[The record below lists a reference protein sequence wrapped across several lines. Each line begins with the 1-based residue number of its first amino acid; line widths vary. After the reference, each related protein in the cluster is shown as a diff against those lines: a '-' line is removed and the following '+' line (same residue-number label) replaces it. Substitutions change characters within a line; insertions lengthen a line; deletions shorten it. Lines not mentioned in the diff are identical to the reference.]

1 MNLKSDGLDYLDK
14 KSTIQIIFFE
24 NSLYKQKHFW
34 ILIILATIASVS
46 EILLLDMMS
55 NVLGNNA
62 MSMNTILLIIYPL
75 VFLFST
81 ILVNYYSYSLTTS
94 LLAELNLKIFD
105 FFQKN
110 YANRKHTWNL
120 PDVNKYLTNMSNR
133 VFASIF
139 NPAVLSFVKTIFLI
153 NLFIFFVYTVGST
166 IIISALVLIII
177 SYLLILALKPVFT
190 KLGKKHLVL
199 TNSIIDIVDDYFGN
213 FKSFTANNFRKSY
226 KIKYF
231 KILKDFKIN
240 QTKILTIPTIIKS
253 IIDFSLFTA
262 IIGYSLLGDMITK
275 SDTSLI
281 IVTAFI
287 IMRSLPAVQV
297 LWNASNQINSSKH
310 IYIKL
315 LKVIKSGNN
324 SIDDSNFS
332 LISEISNHDLI
343 KINEIQLDINEFK
356 LKIPSISFK
365 KGDRIRVSGESG
377 SGKTTFIDLLAG
389 LYPFFTS
396 NINTNL
402 TKKRIKIEYC
412 TQSIQL
418 AHGTI
423 LSNLIPHSIEPPS
436 QNELNKVYRLLDKLN
451 LTRTIN
457 NFGGFEM
464 IVGRNNNPF
473 SGGELKRFGI
483 AKSLMSK
490 ADLYI
495 FDEPEQGLDI
505 INISNVYDEIFK
517 LKSAVII
524 VSHNKFRLSDF
535 NIKLNVQNG
544 IITSVN

>member
-1 MNLKSDGLDYLDK
+1 
-14 KSTIQIIFFE
+14 
-24 NSLYKQKHFW
+24 
-34 ILIILATIASVS
+34 
-46 EILLLDMMS
+46 
-55 NVLGNNA
+55 
-62 MSMNTILLIIYPL
+62 
-75 VFLFST
+75 
-81 ILVNYYSYSLTTS
+81 
-94 LLAELNLKIFD
+94 
-105 FFQKN
+105 
-110 YANRKHTWNL
+110 
-120 PDVNKYLTNMSNR
+120 
-133 VFASIF
+133 
-139 NPAVLSFVKTIFLI
+139 
-153 NLFIFFVYTVGST
+153 
-166 IIISALVLIII
+166 
-177 SYLLILALKPVFT
+177 
-190 KLGKKHLVL
+190 
-199 TNSIIDIVDDYFGN
+199 
-213 FKSFTANNFRKSY
+213 
-226 KIKYF
+226 
-231 KILKDFKIN
+231 
-240 QTKILTIPTIIKS
+240 
-253 IIDFSLFTA
+253 
-262 IIGYSLLGDMITK
+262 MITK

-315 LKVIKSGNN
+315 LKVIKSSNN
-324 SIDDSNFS
+324 FIDDPYFS
-332 LISEISNHDLI
+332 LISENSNHDLI

-356 LKIPSISFK
+356 LKIPSISLK
-365 KGDRIRVSGESG
+365 KGDRIRLSGESG

-402 TKKRIKIEYC
+402 TKKRIKTEYC

-423 LSNLIPHSIEPPS
+423 LSNLIPYSIEPPS
-436 QNELNKVYRLLDKLN
+436 LDELNKVYRLLDKLN

-457 NFGGFEM
+457 DFGGFEM

-495 FDEPEQGLDI
+495 FDEPEQGLDS

-524 VSHNKFRLSDF
+524 VSHNEFRLSDF

-544 IITSVN
+544 IVTSVN

>member
-1 MNLKSDGLDYLDK
+1 
-14 KSTIQIIFFE
+14 
-24 NSLYKQKHFW
+24 
-34 ILIILATIASVS
+34 
-46 EILLLDMMS
+46 
-55 NVLGNNA
+55 
-62 MSMNTILLIIYPL
+62 
-75 VFLFST
+75 
-81 ILVNYYSYSLTTS
+81 
-94 LLAELNLKIFD
+94 
-105 FFQKN
+105 
-110 YANRKHTWNL
+110 
-120 PDVNKYLTNMSNR
+120 
-133 VFASIF
+133 
-139 NPAVLSFVKTIFLI
+139 
-153 NLFIFFVYTVGST
+153 
-166 IIISALVLIII
+166 
-177 SYLLILALKPVFT
+177 
-190 KLGKKHLVL
+190 
-199 TNSIIDIVDDYFGN
+199 
-213 FKSFTANNFRKSY
+213 
-226 KIKYF
+226 
-231 KILKDFKIN
+231 
-240 QTKILTIPTIIKS
+240 
-253 IIDFSLFTA
+253 
-262 IIGYSLLGDMITK
+262 
-275 SDTSLI
+275 
-281 IVTAFI
+281 
-287 IMRSLPAVQV
+287 MRSLPAVQV

-324 SIDDSNFS
+324 SIDNSNFS
-332 LISEISNHDLI
+332 LFSEISNNDLI

-365 KGDRIRVSGESG
+365 KGDRIRISGESG

-396 NINTNL
+396 NTNTNL
-402 TKKRIKIEYC
+402 TKKTIKIEYC

-423 LSNLIPHSIEPPS
+423 LSNLIPYAIEPPS
-436 QNELNKVYRLLDKLN
+436 QDELNKVYRLLDKLN

-495 FDEPEQGLDI
+495 FDEPEQGLDLT
-505 INISNVYDEIFK
+505 NISNVYDEIFK

-535 NIKLNVQNG
+535 NIRLNVQNG